1 MFREILYQKQKD
13 DNYNHN
19 NTQNTYKTQ
28 TYAAYKKL
36 TLPVKTHIKTE
47 GKGMKKVILCKW
59 KTESEVVTLMSDKVD
74 FSSKPEK
81 RDK

>member
-1 MFREILYQKQKD
+1 
-13 DNYNHN
+13 
-19 NTQNTYKTQ
+19 
-28 TYAAYKKL
+28 
-36 TLPVKTHIKTE
+36 VKTHIKTE